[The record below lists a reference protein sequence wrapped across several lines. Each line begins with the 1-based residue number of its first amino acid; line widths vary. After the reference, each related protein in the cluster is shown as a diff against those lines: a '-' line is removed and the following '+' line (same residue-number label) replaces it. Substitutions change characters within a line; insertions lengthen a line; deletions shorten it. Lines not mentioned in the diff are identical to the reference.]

1 MGRVTKSNEKAD
13 ERGGGQKKRM
23 GELIGKLMA
32 FFISW
37 IGKEIDSV
45 NGDTNDWCSCAFDGP
60 VAARAKKNVIATE
73 K

>member
-1 MGRVTKSNEKAD
+1 MRKLTNVA
-13 ERGGGQKKRM
+13 GGKRKM

-32 FFISW
+32 FFTSQ

-45 NGDTNDWCSCAFDGP
+45 NGDTNDWRSCAAFDGP